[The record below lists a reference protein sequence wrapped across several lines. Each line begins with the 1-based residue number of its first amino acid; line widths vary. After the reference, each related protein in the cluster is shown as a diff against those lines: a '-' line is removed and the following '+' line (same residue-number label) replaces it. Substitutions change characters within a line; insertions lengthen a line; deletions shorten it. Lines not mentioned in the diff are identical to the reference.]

1 MITINT
7 INDLR
12 LNEQEHHY
20 ENLRREADEWRLL
33 RPIYAAKRAQQQAAL
48 RMRFQRLTC
57 QLQDLLGLRAPKGQS
72 ACNELSAFDT
82 QTRRDV
88 ATLS

>member
-1 MITINT
+1 MFTINR

-20 ENLRREADEWRLL
+20 ETLRREADEWRLL
-33 RPIYAAKRAQQQAAL
+33 RPIYAAQRAQQQAAL
-48 RMRFQRLTC
+48 RMKMQRLAC
-57 QLQDLLGLRAPKGQS
+57 QLQALFGRRAPNSQS
-72 ACNELSAFDT
+72 ACDELSAFDPR
-82 QTRRDV
+82 TRRDV